1 MGKVGD
7 AEKNL
12 AQLGLNVVGL
22 RGQGMLLGSE
32 FTALGLRGVRRRL
45 ISRPFGQT
53 HRFGQFVDL
62 GSNRVASR
70 GDLPGLHVEG
80 DGDVELFE
88 EIGLV
93 STSECGTNAVGI
105 VAQKTDVDHRN
116 SRLPSPTWSSRARF
130 TGTSLDRVTTGSD
143 SPTTFGTRIVSGSID
158 NVVEV
163 HDLTVRYGRGDRA
176 VTAVDGVSFSARAG
190 QVTAVLGPNGA
201 GKTST
206 IEVCEGLRRRT
217 SGEVRVLGLDPA
229 GSRRDRRALAHRT
242 GLMLQEGGVYPSA
255 RPIDVVRQYCGIH
268 RVADPLAPPSL
279 VDLVG
284 LTERARTPWRRLS
297 GGEKQRLSLA
307 LALVGRPEVVFLDE
321 PTSGVDVNG
330 RDTIRSIITSLTDR
344 GCGVVLAT
352 HELDEAERIADRVV
366 IFDKGTVLVEGT
378 LDDVRKAR
386 QAVRL
391 RTVRPLV
398 LADLPPSIGDWLVEI
413 EPCHYTI
420 EDAPQGLVAALAVWL
435 SEHGIDVIELRAG
448 ISSLEDVFKRLTGGT
463 P

>member
-1 MGKVGD
+1 
-7 AEKNL
+7 
-12 AQLGLNVVGL
+12 
-22 RGQGMLLGSE
+22 
-32 FTALGLRGVRRRL
+32 
-45 ISRPFGQT
+45 
-53 HRFGQFVDL
+53 
-62 GSNRVASR
+62 
-70 GDLPGLHVEG
+70 
-80 DGDVELFE
+80 
-88 EIGLV
+88 
-93 STSECGTNAVGI
+93 
-105 VAQKTDVDHRN
+105 
-116 SRLPSPTWSSRARF
+116 
-130 TGTSLDRVTTGSD
+130 
-143 SPTTFGTRIVSGSID
+143 VSGSID

-163 HDLTVRYGRGDRA
+163 HDLTVRYGRGERA
-176 VTAVDGVSFSARAG
+176 VTAVDGVSFGARAG

-206 IEVCEGLRRRT
+206 IEVCEGLRRRS
-217 SGEVRVLGLDPA
+217 SGQVRVLGLDPG

-268 RVADPLAPPSL
+268 GVADPNTPRTLI
-279 VDLVG
+279 DLVG
-284 LTERARTPWRRLS
+284 LTDRARTSWRRLS

-307 LALVGRPEVVFLDE
+307 LALVGTPDVVFLDE

-330 RDTIRSIITSLTDR
+330 RDTIRGIIRSLTER

-366 IFDKGTVLVEGT
+366 IFDKGKVLVEGT

-391 RTVRPLV
+391 RTLRPLV
-398 LADLPPSIGDWLVEI
+398 LADVPSSISDWLVEV
-413 EPCHYTI
+413 EPGHYTI

-448 ISSLEDVFKRLTGGT
+448 LSSLEDVFKRLTGGAS
-463 P
+463 

>member
-7 AEKNL
+7 VKQNL
-12 AQLGLNVVGL
+12 AQLGLHVIGL
-22 RGQGMLLGSE
+22 RGQCMLFGTE
-32 FTALGLRGVRRRL
+32 FTTLGLSGIGSGLVTRTL
-45 ISRPFGQT
+45 GQT

-62 GSNRVASR
+62 GPDRVAPG
-70 GDLPGLHVEG
+70 GDLPGLNVEG
-80 DGDVELFE
+80 DGNIELFE
-88 EIGLV
+88 QIGLV
-93 STSECGTNAVGI
+93 STSQCGTNAVGI
-105 VAQKTDVDHRN
+105 VAQETDVDHRN
-116 SRLPSPTWSSRARF
+116 SRLPSPAQSSRARF
-130 TGTSLDRVTTGSD
+130 TGTSLDPVTTGGSA
-143 SPTTFGTRIVSGSID
+143 TALGTRIVSRSID

-176 VTAVDGVSFSARAG
+176 VTAVDGVSFTARAG

-229 GSRRDRRALAHRT
+229 GSRRDRRALARRT

-268 RVADPLAPPSL
+268 GVTDSLAPQSL

-398 LADLPPSIGDWLVEI
+398 LADLPSNIGDWIVEI
-413 EPCHYTI
+413 EPGHYTI
-420 EDAPQGLVAALAVWL
+420 DDAPQGLVAALAVWL

-448 ISSLEDVFKRLTGGT
+448 LSSLEDVFKRLTGGAS
-463 P
+463 

>member
-1 MGKVGD
+1 M
-7 AEKNL
+7 
-12 AQLGLNVVGL
+12 
-22 RGQGMLLGSE
+22 S
-32 FTALGLRGVRRRL
+32 
-45 ISRPFGQT
+45 
-53 HRFGQFVDL
+53 
-62 GSNRVASR
+62 
-70 GDLPGLHVEG
+70 
-80 DGDVELFE
+80 
-88 EIGLV
+88 
-93 STSECGTNAVGI
+93 GTV
-105 VAQKTDVDHRN
+105 
-116 SRLPSPTWSSRARF
+116 
-130 TGTSLDRVTTGSD
+130 
-143 SPTTFGTRIVSGSID
+143 D

-163 HDLTVRYGRGDRA
+163 TDLTIRYGRGDRA
-176 VTAVDGVSFSARAG
+176 VTAVDGASFAARAG

-229 GSRRDRRALAHRT
+229 GSRRDRRTLAHRV

-268 RVADPLAPPSL
+268 GVSDSSAPSEL

-284 LTERARTPWRRLS
+284 LGDRARTPWRRLS

-307 LALVGRPEVVFLDE
+307 LALVGRPDVVFLDE

-330 RDTIRSIITSLTDR
+330 RDTIRHIITSLTDR

-366 IFDKGTVLVEGT
+366 IFDKGKVLVEGT

-391 RTVRPLV
+391 RTSRPLV
-398 LADLPPSIGDWLVEI
+398 LDDVPTNISDWLVEV
-413 EPCHYTI
+413 EPGHYTI
-420 EDAPQGLVAALAVWL
+420 DDAPQGLVAALAVWL

-448 ISSLEDVFKRLTGGT
+448 VSSLEDVFKRLTSGGS
-463 P
+463 

>member
-1 MGKVGD
+1 MTTD
-7 AEKNL
+7 
-12 AQLGLNVVGL
+12 
-22 RGQGMLLGSE
+22 S
-32 FTALGLRGVRRRL
+32 
-45 ISRPFGQT
+45 
-53 HRFGQFVDL
+53 D
-62 GSNRVASR
+62 VA
-70 GDLPGLHVEG
+70 
-80 DGDVELFE
+80 
-88 EIGLV
+88 
-93 STSECGTNAVGI
+93 TS
-105 VAQKTDVDHRN
+105 
-116 SRLPSPTWSSRARF
+116 
-130 TGTSLDRVTTGSD
+130 
-143 SPTTFGTRIVSGSID
+143 FGTRIVSGTVD

-163 HDLTVRYGRGDRA
+163 TDLTIRYGRGDRA
-176 VTAVDGVSFSARAG
+176 VTAVDGASFAARAG

-229 GSRRDRRALAHRT
+229 GSRRDRRTLAHRV

-268 RVADPLAPPSL
+268 GVSDSSAPSEL

-284 LTERARTPWRRLS
+284 LGDRARTPWRRLS

-307 LALVGRPEVVFLDE
+307 LALVGRPDVVFLDE

-330 RDTIRSIITSLTDR
+330 RDTIRHIITSLTDR

-366 IFDKGTVLVEGT
+366 IFDKGKVLVEGT

-391 RTVRPLV
+391 RTSRPLV
-398 LADLPPSIGDWLVEI
+398 LDDVPTNISDWLVEV
-413 EPCHYTI
+413 EPGHYTI
-420 EDAPQGLVAALAVWL
+420 DDAPQGLVAALAVWL

-448 ISSLEDVFKRLTGGT
+448 VSSLEDVFKRLTSGGS
-463 P
+463 